1 MNVTP
6 TPTAYTSY
14 RDTVRDL
21 IQAGESFGEVEAA
34 IDSTE
39 LKEDAKAA
47 LWLLAFSMRDQRDR
61 GTARVSIPAGPS
73 GC

>member
-1 MNVTP
+1 M
-6 TPTAYTSY
+6 SY
-14 RDTVRDL
+14 CGTVRNL
-21 IQAGESFGEVEAA
+21 IQAGESFGEVEHA

-61 GTARVSIPAGPS
+61 GTARVRLAKALEHR
-73 GC
+73 

>member
-1 MNVTP
+1 MNATP

-21 IQAGESFGEVEAA
+21 IQAGESFGEVEHA
-34 IDSTE
+34 IDSAE

-47 LWLLAFSMRDQRDR
+47 LWLLAFSMRDQPGR
-61 GTARVSIPAGPS
+61 GTAPIRLDDS
-73 GC
+73 G